1 MKTKSGQRIL
11 RRFTGIVFIL
21 TASAAML
28 PAGAQKL
35 TVEEVVARHLDAI
48 GSAEARK
55 SVKSR
60 NALGA
65 VTVVL
70 RLGGTGTVGG
80 KSQLLSEGQK
90 MRMAYAFDTLDYPG
104 EEIAFNGED
113 VSVGWVRPGQRSPL
127 SAFLLSYDT
136 IVREGLLGGVLSTS
150 WPLLEREARQPKL
163 EYSGLKKI
171 EGKQLHEVKYRARKG
186 QSDLQISLYFDPE
199 TFRHVRTQYKLVR
212 SAVMASDP
220 TLSSAQQDTRYTL
233 TEVFDKFKETDGL
246 TLPTWTS
253 LDLTIE
259 GQSTTI
265 MTHWTFTVTS
275 IAHNLPVNPDSFTVR

>member
-1 MKTKSGQRIL
+1 
-11 RRFTGIVFIL
+11 
-21 TASAAML
+21 ML